1 MFILTDQIKSAKARS
16 VIMVLAASAILPI
29 AASSIRAVVT
39 EAGADPAGRADSTPA
54 IQKCIDDVSAAGGG
68 TVVVPPGE
76 YLISFLTLRPHVR
89 LELAGGAERATDGW
103 TPEVAARAMDPAR
116 SAIIRSVPD
125 RKGRWSIFLYNL
137 VPPTAA
143 TNGLSDV
150 VVSGGV
156 FDCQARCVVAAF
168 ACGRNIRFENAVVKD
183 IPNNH
188 ALQIDGCEN
197 VVVTN
202 CLFAGYTFG
211 GKQTCLTRETVQVE
225 QTSPGA
231 IGNPETAPISCAKEI
246 SIPNR
251 NVSVAGCWFG
261 PSERLG
267 PHLIPLGHHGRVRSC
282 NGLVFAGNVVVNPLY
297 CGVRLAN
304 VSDARVEDN
313 TFISTNT
320 SRRLAS
326 DSAVVCVWGDAALQP
341 GEKGVVLRGNKVI
354 LSARS
359 PLRKMWVSTPRHQE
373 VSSADGASERFAS
386 AWETRRGEPYR
397 ESPVA
402 PPVFNGHPRF
412 SRTYSHTIITFAL
425 RVFHNA
431 EADKYALA
439 NAKIVEN
446 CRFYIENTD
455 VRNDRDSFY
464 WNIGELCRAVLH
476 YGAKGDIAP
485 RRLSPEAES
494 VFREMAFDYC
504 HDISK
509 LDDADSDGVKTWRV
523 YESENHHVQRA
534 SALWQLMHV
543 LLKSD
548 PAYGAR
554 KLADGGTLRAH
565 YAAWE
570 DFFCTWMRERAKRSM
585 FIEVQSRGYGIHTIK
600 NIYPL
605 YDFSDRPATRRLA
618 KNFIDLFWAL
628 WAQEQIDGASGGGM
642 SRVYTTGA
650 RGTFSETAVWAY
662 WYFGLNAFVDRVP
675 NGMDYVCLDSAYRPH
690 PIIGKIAASAAARG
704 VYEIAMRPLGWT
716 LPSNKYPD
724 YRPDPDWGRIYR
736 YTYAT
741 PDFIV
746 GTQMFPQ
753 APCDKWCMISS
764 QNRFHGVVYGPYD
777 AQLLPIPEAT
787 GKHTK
792 TATIASVAYNS
803 FWSMQKRGTLL
814 TRKNKYASRTGRMY
828 VWFSAAGDVDKVEK
842 DGDWWFTKCGGA
854 YSAVRV
860 AKGGARLAVA
870 GPKAEIPC
878 ERAGKFLVCDDQ
890 WTPVIVETARA
901 CDFKDE
907 AAFRAKVKA
916 TAFALTP
923 SALDYTGIY
932 GNRFHMLLNADDG
945 STIDGEPY
953 VKKIDWSI
961 CSPFVKIPWL
971 GDTAELTFGGETV
984 RLEFGLTM

>member
-1 MFILTDQIKSAKARS
+1 M
-16 VIMVLAASAILPI
+16 
-29 AASSIRAVVT
+29 
-39 EAGADPAGRADSTPA
+39 
-54 IQKCIDDVSAAGGG
+54 
-68 TVVVPPGE
+68 
-76 YLISFLTLRPHVR
+76 
-89 LELAGGAERATDGW
+89 
-103 TPEVAARAMDPAR
+103 
-116 SAIIRSVPD
+116 
-125 RKGRWSIFLYNL
+125 
-137 VPPTAA
+137 
-143 TNGLSDV
+143 
-150 VVSGGV
+150 
-156 FDCQARCVVAAF
+156 
-168 ACGRNIRFENAVVKD
+168 
-183 IPNNH
+183 
-188 ALQIDGCEN
+188 
-197 VVVTN
+197 
-202 CLFAGYTFG
+202 
-211 GKQTCLTRETVQVE
+211 
-225 QTSPGA
+225 
-231 IGNPETAPISCAKEI
+231 
-246 SIPNR
+246 
-251 NVSVAGCWFG
+251 
-261 PSERLG
+261 
-267 PHLIPLGHHGRVRSC
+267 
-282 NGLVFAGNVVVNPLY
+282 
-297 CGVRLAN
+297 
-304 VSDARVEDN
+304 
-313 TFISTNT
+313 
-320 SRRLAS
+320 
-326 DSAVVCVWGDAALQP
+326 
-341 GEKGVVLRGNKVI
+341 VLRGNKVI

-455 VRNDRDSFY
+455 VRDDRDSFY

-485 RRLSPEAES
+485 GRLSPEAES

-543 LLKSD
+543 LLKAD

-554 KLADGGTLRAH
+554 KLADGGTLRVH

-716 LPSNKYPD
+716 LPTNKYPD
-724 YRPDPDWGRIYR
+724 YRPDPEWGRIYR

-746 GTQMFPQ
+746 GTLMFPQ

-792 TATIASVAYNS
+792 TATIASVSYNS